1 MTPEEADRYYG
12 AMIAVMNKK
21 EIIKELRIIE
31 KAIGSTDIRDIS
43 RALTSV
49 WKLKKLFLAQK

>member
-1 MTPEEADRYYG
+1 MTENPYTLEQL
-12 AMIAVMNKK
+12 KK
-21 EIIKELRIIE
+21 QKMFAELRKIE

-49 WKLKKLFLAQK
+49 WKLKKLFLELK